1 MIRRTCSEARLQPV
15 RSLLSNRH
23 LGDEDWARR
32 MLCYQLRIC
41 LQELSESLSGLTPV
55 DADWLLARC
64 LDLTDQ
70 AKRTA

>member
-1 MIRRTCSEARLQPV
+1 
-15 RSLLSNRH
+15 
-23 LGDEDWARR
+23 